1 MSEMRRVS
9 LKVLLPIL
17 CSVALLLCVV
27 GSSLASGFKMS
38 WRGETEIDK
47 ILERDGYID
56 GIWYPW
62 FQHSYLGHCLAPNT
76 MVAKVLGGD
85 NWQSSNWMKVGLD
98 QYGEVEIYRE
108 IYNLKALG
116 FNLLGYEGSPYGEGV
131 IYDDQGNV
139 LGIEEEY
146 IKNVRRLLDMCKE
159 IGMPV
164 LWTVTFH
171 STTLNDYYADGK
183 YAWDII
189 AQAYAHAD
197 VADQYAEN
205 FVKPLCKV
213 LAEYPE
219 TVVMVASGVELE
231 NEINDSEIGN
241 HFDNSR
247 LLYGVTQESMLYFLD
262 AVTDAV
268 NEVLP
273 NVPVTNCGNSSDHTI
288 YEGINLDFLGRNYYN
303 ANSRAPKIDELRAT
317 GPTIVTEFG
326 LGDGVVV
333 EDEVWTIKQ
342 IQFRDNFIAEG
353 HRGWMYWDWSS
364 TGFGGAYDL
373 LAAGGKTTTDFRAG
387 AFAIHYYMETYRAEH
402 RGEEIVLDK
411 PVLFC
416 NKGTGTVEWISSRQ
430 AVALDLLRSTDG
442 GKTWKTLLKG
452 VAPTDVL
459 QDGKPL
465 EENFKGSYID
475 EEIANMQPD
484 GTTVCYKMIAYDEYG
499 NKAEGDA
506 NNVAVVTGP
515 PVNIL
520 ADYNCSF
527 ENGME
532 GWQEFGKNGTFEEE
546 ANYYAAV
553 IEPAGGAA
561 DGKKALEFKLNYETD
576 AEGKPV
582 YDDEGNLVINGQW
595 SGIHMDGIDVKPN
608 TAYKLVLKYKIAPNA
623 IFEFEESD
631 QVNKMSGYLF
641 IRGAGANGEGSQK
654 GSQATYKGDI
664 DDASIAS
671 TYLLAGSKNEWRED
685 TVTFKTNDSS
695 KLGLDFRAVLFGQV
709 PNHYYIDSI
718 ELYEVK

>member
-1 MSEMRRVS
+1 MRKVN

-17 CSVALLLCVV
+17 CSIALLFSVV
-27 GSSLASGFKMS
+27 GSVLAAGAVLP
-38 WRGETEIDK
+38 WRDGSSELEK
-47 ILERDGYID
+47 ILERDGYIE

-76 MVAKVLGGD
+76 MAAKVMGGE

-98 QYGEVEIYRE
+98 QYGTINIYRE

-116 FNLLGYEGSPYGEGV
+116 FNLMGYEGSPYGEGV
-131 IYDDQGNV
+131 VYDDYGNV
-139 LGIEEEY
+139 LGIDEVY
-146 IKNVRRLLDMCKE
+146 VANVRRLLDMCKE

-189 AQAYAHAD
+189 AQAYANST
-197 VADQYAEN
+197 VADQYCEN

-231 NEINDSEIGN
+231 NEINDSDIGN
-241 HFDNSR
+241 HFDNGR
-247 LLYGVTQESMLYFLD
+247 LLYGVNQENMLYFLD
-262 AVTDAV
+262 AVTNAV
-268 NEVLP
+268 KEVLP
-273 NVPVTNCGNSSDHTI
+273 NVPITNCGNSSDHTI
-288 YEGINLDFLGRNYYN
+288 YEGIDLDFLGRNYYN
-303 ANSRAPKIDELRAT
+303 IGARAPSIDELRAT

-326 LGDGVVV
+326 LGDGVAI

-373 LAAGGKTTTDFRAG
+373 LAAGGQSTTDFRAG
-387 AFAIHYYMETYRAEH
+387 AFAIHYYIESYRAAH
-402 RGEEIVLDK
+402 RGEELELDK
-411 PVLFC
+411 HVLFC
-416 NKGTGTVEWISSRQ
+416 NSGSGTVEWISSRQ
-430 AVALDLLRSTDG
+430 ATSLDLLRSLDG
-442 GKTWKTLLKG
+442 GKTWTTLLKG
-452 VAPTDVL
+452 VAPTDY
-459 QDGKPL
+459 
-465 EENFKGSYID
+465 EENFKGKYVD
-475 EEIANMQPD
+475 EEVANMQPD
-484 GTTVCYKMIAYDEYG
+484 GTKVMYKMVAYDDNG
-499 NKAEGDA
+499 HTAESLP
-506 NNVAVVTGP
+506 NNQAEVTGP

-527 ENGME
+527 ENGLE
-532 GWQEFGKNGTFEEE
+532 GWNEFGDNGTFEEE

-553 IEPAGGAA
+553 IEPEGGAA
-561 DGKKALEFKLNYETD
+561 DGKKALEFKLNYETEINE
-576 AEGKPV
+576 EGKVVPV
-582 YDDEGNLVINGQW
+582 YDEGNLVINGEW
-595 SGIHMDGIDVKPN
+595 SGVNMKEITVKPN
-608 TAYKLVLKYKIAPNA
+608 TPYKLVLKYKIAPDS

-641 IRGAGANGEGSQK
+641 IRGTGPNGEGHEP
-654 GSQATYKGDI
+654 GSTSPKDGSI
-664 DDASIAS
+664 DDATLAS
-671 TYLLAGSKNEWRED
+671 LYMLSGSKNEWRED
-685 TVTFKTNDSS
+685 EVTFKTNESD

-718 ELYEVK
+718 ELYEIK

>member
-1 MSEMRRVS
+1 MRKVN

-17 CSVALLLCVV
+17 CSIALLFSVV
-27 GSSLASGFKMS
+27 GSVLAAGAILP
-38 WRGETEIDK
+38 WRDGSSELEK
-47 ILERDGYID
+47 ILDRDGYIE

-62 FQHSYLGHCLAPNT
+62 FQHSYLGHCLAPNK
-76 MVAKVLGGD
+76 MVAQTLGGE

-98 QYGEVEIYRE
+98 QYGAINIYRE

-131 IYDDQGNV
+131 IYDDHGNV

-146 IKNVRRLLDMCKE
+146 ITNVRRLLDMCKE

-189 AQAYAHAD
+189 AQAYANAD

-231 NEINDSEIGN
+231 NEINDSDIGN

-247 LLYGVTQESMLYFLD
+247 LLYGVTQDSMLYFLD

-268 NEVLP
+268 KEVLP
-273 NVPVTNCGNSSDHTI
+273 NVPITNCGNSSDHTI
-288 YEGINLDFLGRNYYN
+288 YEGIDLDFLGRNYYN
-303 ANSRAPKIDELRAT
+303 IGARAPKIDELRAA

-326 LGDGVVV
+326 LGDGVAV

-342 IQFRDNFIAEG
+342 INFRDNFIAEG
-353 HRGWMYWDWSS
+353 HRGWMYWDWSN

-373 LAAGGKTTTDFRAG
+373 LAAGGQTTTDFRAG
-387 AFAIHYYMETYRAEH
+387 AFAIHYYIESYRAAH
-402 RGEEIVLDK
+402 RGEELTLDK
-411 PVLFC
+411 HVLFC
-416 NKGTGTVEWISSRQ
+416 NKGSGTVEWISSRQ
-430 AVALDLLRSTDG
+430 ATSLDLLRSLDG
-442 GKTWKTLLKG
+442 GKTWTTLLKG
-452 VAPTDVL
+452 VAPTDY
-459 QDGKPL
+459 
-465 EENFKGSYID
+465 EENFKGQYVD
-475 EEIANMQPD
+475 TEVANMQPD
-484 GTTVCYKMIAYDEYG
+484 GTKVIYKMVAYDDNG
-499 NKAEGDA
+499 
-506 NNVAVVTGP
+506 NVAASEPSNEAEVTGP
-515 PVNIL
+515 PVNVL

-532 GWQEFGKNGTFEEE
+532 GWNDFGANGTFEEE
-546 ANYYAAV
+546 ANYSAKV
-553 IEPAGGAA
+553 ITPQGGAA
-561 DGKKALEFKLNYETD
+561 DGEKALEFKLNYETD

-582 YDDEGNLVINGQW
+582 YDGGKLVINGEW
-595 SGIHMDGIDVKPN
+595 SGINMNNITVKPN
-608 TAYKLVLKYKIAPNA
+608 TPYRLVLKYKIAPDA
-623 IFEFEESD
+623 IFEYEESD

-641 IRGAGANGEGSQK
+641 IRGAGASGEGHNGPSPMD
-654 GSQATYKGDI
+654 GSV
-664 DDASIAS
+664 DDATLAS
-671 TYLLAGSKNEWRED
+671 LYMLRGSKNEWRED
-685 TVTFKTNDSS
+685 EVTFKTNDSD
-695 KLGLDFRAVLFGQV
+695 KLGLDFRAVLYGQV

-718 ELYEVK
+718 ELYEIK